1 MSAGVRRG
9 SVEHVHTY
17 EQEPDLVVHVREHGP
32 STNRTGS
39 YRRKVFIFFNFLDY
53 LFIFREKRKEGEREK
68 H

>member
-39 YRRKVFIFFNFLDY
+39 YRRKGFIFFKFFR
-53 LFIFREKRKEGEREK
+53 LFIYF
-68 H
+68 